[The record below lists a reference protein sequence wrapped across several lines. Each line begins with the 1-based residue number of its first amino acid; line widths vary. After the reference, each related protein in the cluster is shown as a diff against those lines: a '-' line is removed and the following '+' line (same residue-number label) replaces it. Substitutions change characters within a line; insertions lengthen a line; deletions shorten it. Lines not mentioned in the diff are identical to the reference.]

1 MIDQPSRLMQLH
13 RWLDFCSPRH
23 QIPYNQTYI
32 QDRGTLIESRRIA
45 PNTDAGPAL
54 GAEAMGDFFGGKF
67 EDFQCVFAGVPGHLI
82 VFGVEQ
88 EVAIALADGT

>member
-1 MIDQPSRLMQLH
+1 
-13 RWLDFCSPRH
+13 
-23 QIPYNQTYI
+23 
-32 QDRGTLIESRRIA
+32 
-45 PNTDAGPAL
+45 
-54 GAEAMGDFFGGKF
+54 MGDFFGGKF